1 MEPIIREEIYAYAED
16 QFGVLPEYLWAK
28 YPTYSVLR
36 CTATRKWFAVLMDVP
51 ADKLGLPGEAVMEIL
66 DVKCSSLMLGSL
78 LEMPGILPGYHMN
91 KSSWI
96 TVLLDGSVPRD
107 QVFALLDMSYDLV
120 RPKTKRKPKT

>member
-1 MEPIIREEIYAYAED
+1 MPSITREEIYAYAED
-16 QFGVLPEYLWAK
+16 QFGALPEYLWAK
-28 YPTYSVLR
+28 YPAYSVLR
-36 CTATRKWFAVLMDVP
+36 CTATKKWFAALLDVP

-66 DVKCSSLMLGSL
+66 DIKCNPLMLGSL

-91 KSSWI
+91 KNSWV

-120 RPKTKRKPKT
+120 KPKTKRKPKA